1 MKIVFRTVAFHVI
14 CIIIFA
20 LLYSTFAEDFGSL
33 DDEIQYQ
40 NGFNINKIK
49 EKRGF
54 IDFLLLS
61 TTIQAG
67 VGISE
72 FFPSSIFT
80 KIILIIQ
87 QIIMIFTHVFTIYLF
102 TL

>member
-1 MKIVFRTVAFHVI
+1 MKIVFRTVLFHLL
-14 CIIIFA
+14 CIFIFA
-20 LLYSTFAEDFGSL
+20 LLYSTFAQDFGSL
-33 DDEIQYQ
+33 DDDLSC
-40 NGFNINKIK
+40 NKNPNRIK
-49 EKRGF
+49 EKRNF
-54 IDFLLLS
+54 LDFLLLS

-72 FFPSSIFT
+72 FFPSSSFT

-87 QIIMIFTHVFTIYLF
+87 QLIMISTHVFTLYLF